1 MTEPR
6 PAMTTREIGD
16 CGGGRSPQPPAGP
29 PSLAAFKQL
38 SGAEARRALYIDF
51 EGEKDKPP
59 VLLGVLRHRGRGAE
73 PYVLQVVVDSDF
85 EPVGPKVRGFR
96 EAVDIVVLRGE
107 HGDRRIVSWSQHDL
121 EVVRRLG
128 GDDPELV
135 ARFECRY
142 ANALGV
148 AKLWAN
154 RLHPGEKPGDGQLV
168 GYLALIGY
176 TVPPDGGPGHVGETI
191 RALRPRLQGGRPLT
205 QAQQRRWGRLLEH
218 NRHDCAGMRAVCLR
232 ATRELE
238 SAG

>member
-1 MTEPR
+1 
-6 PAMTTREIGD
+6 MTTLEIAH
-16 CGGGRSPQPPAGP
+16 GGGGHSPQPTSTPT
-29 PSLAAFKQL
+29 PSSQPAFKRL
-38 SGAEARRALYIDF
+38 SEAEARRALYIDF

-85 EPVGPKVRGFR
+85 EPAGPSVRGFR
-96 EAVDIVVLRGE
+96 EAVEIVVLRAE

-121 EVVRRLG
+121 EVVRRLR

-148 AKLWAN
+148 ARLWAN

-191 RALRPRLQGGRPLT
+191 RALRPGLQGGRPLT
-205 QAQQRRWGRLLEH
+205 QAQQRRWGRLREH

-232 ATRELE
+232 ATEELE
-238 SAG
+238 DAAEAQR

>member
-6 PAMTTREIGD
+6 PAMTTLEIGD
-16 CGGGRSPQPPAGP
+16 CGGDRSPQPPAGP

-38 SGAEARRALYIDF
+38 SGTEARRALYIDF

-85 EPVGPKVRGFR
+85 EPAGPSVRGFR
-96 EAVDIVVLRGE
+96 EAVEIVVLRAE

-121 EVVRRLG
+121 EVVRRLR

-148 AKLWAN
+148 GVPAL
-154 RLHPGEKPGDGQLV
+154 EPGD
-168 GYLALIGY
+168 
-176 TVPPDGGPGHVGETI
+176 
-191 RALRPRLQGGRPLT
+191 
-205 QAQQRRWGRLLEH
+205 
-218 NRHDCAGMRAVCLR
+218 
-232 ATRELE
+232 EL
-238 SAG
+238 